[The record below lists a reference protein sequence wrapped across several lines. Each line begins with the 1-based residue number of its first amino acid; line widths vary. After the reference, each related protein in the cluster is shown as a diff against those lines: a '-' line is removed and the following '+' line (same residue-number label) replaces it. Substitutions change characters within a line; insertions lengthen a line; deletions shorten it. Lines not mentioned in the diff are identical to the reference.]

1 MSASRAG
8 TSPEEVKHCCA
19 QLYESDFAK
28 LLLGDSFHPGGLK
41 LTERLGSLLQLTAK
55 SRVLDVASG
64 AGASALFLAKRFG
77 CRVIGIDLGRQ
88 NVLRATEATA
98 AQGLTDQVQFQH
110 SDAEQI
116 AFPDS
121 SFDAVI
127 CECAFC
133 TFPDKNAAAHEFAR
147 VLRPGGRVGLSD
159 LTRGPEIAEQ
169 LRGLLAWIAC
179 IADAQP
185 VESYIECLRSAGF
198 ERDKVEPH
206 HEALIEMADQIR
218 LKLLGAEI
226 MVGLKKLSLPG
237 VDFATAKELLK
248 VALEAIHGGRLGY
261 TIITAS
267 TPKLH
272 SDEAASLQGDGAR
285 KIDTQRRR

>member
-1 MSASRAG
+1 MTASPAG
-8 TSPEEVKHCCA
+8 INPEELKHCCA

-28 LLLGDSFHPGGLK
+28 LLLGESFHPGGLK
-41 LTERLGSLLQLTAK
+41 LTERLGSLLQLTAE

-64 AGASALFLAKRFG
+64 TGASALFLARRFG
-77 CRVIGIDLGRQ
+77 CQVFGIDLGRKS
-88 NVLRATEATA
+88 VLRATEAAA

-110 SDAEQI
+110 SDAEQMT
-116 AFPDS
+116 FPDG

-133 TFPDKNAAAHEFAR
+133 TFPDKHAAAREFAR

-185 VESYIECLRSAGF
+185 VEAYVECLRSARFG
-198 ERDKVEPH
+198 RDTVEPH
-206 HEALIEMADQIR
+206 NEALIELADQIR

-226 MVGLKKLSLPG
+226 LVGLKKLTLPG
-237 VDFATAKELLK
+237 VNFATAKELLK
-248 VALEAIHGGRLGY
+248 VALEAIHDGRLGY

-267 TPKLH
+267 RP
-272 SDEAASLQGDGAR
+272 ELQDDGHCP
-285 KIDTQRRR
+285 T